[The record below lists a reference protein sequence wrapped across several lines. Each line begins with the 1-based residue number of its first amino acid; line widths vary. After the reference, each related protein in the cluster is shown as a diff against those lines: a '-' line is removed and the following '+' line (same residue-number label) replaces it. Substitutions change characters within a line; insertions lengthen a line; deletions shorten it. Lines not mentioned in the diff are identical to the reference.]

1 MSGDMRTDRI
11 QARAL
16 ETEDMAEGRALKRRI
31 RAQLAEVGSLL
42 MPF

>member
-16 ETEDMAEGRALKRRI
+16 ETEDMAEIQSMWPHWEERQGD
-31 RAQLAEVGSLL
+31 
-42 MPF
+42 